1 MPPAIAPPPPPH
13 TRHSACTALHGR
25 PRAWVGVPAAVVLCA
40 ALLAGARAEAP
51 PSSPPPLGNTTVA
64 LLSTPEGSAAGGPR
78 ALKAPHASGGPRSH
92 NGSHIPTPFDN
103 PWALGLLAALTAWVL
118 WMDRSQ
124 GGTKP
129 ESPEPS
135 DRL

>member
-1 MPPAIAPPPPPH
+1 MPPAIAPPPLTH
-13 TRHSACTALHGR
+13 TRRSACIALHGR
-25 PRAWVGVPAAVVLCA
+25 SRAWVGVPAMVVLCA
-40 ALLAGARAEAP
+40 ALVAGARAGTPP
-51 PSSPPPLGNTTVA
+51 PSPQSLENTTVA
-64 LLSTPEGSAAGGPR
+64 LLSAPREPAAGEPG
-78 ALKAPHASGGPRSH
+78 APQGRQASGTPGSH

-103 PWALGLLAALTAWVL
+103 PWALGLLAVLTAWVL

>member
-1 MPPAIAPPPPPH
+1 MPPAIAPPPRKRL
-13 TRHSACTALHGR
+13 TRHTVTSCRRVCA
-25 PRAWVGVPAAVVLCA
+25 AAVVLGLT
-40 ALLAGARAEAP
+40 LLWAGARAEAR
-51 PSSPPPLGNTTVA
+51 SPLENTTVA
-64 LLSTPEGSAAGGPR
+64 LLASPGGLAAPEPRPTPAPG
-78 ALKAPHASGGPRSH
+78 PHASGAPTSH
-92 NGSHIPTPFDN
+92 DGSHIPTPFDN

-124 GGTKP
+124 SGTKP

>member
-1 MPPAIAPPPPPH
+1 MPPAIALPPRKRL
-13 TRHSACTALHGR
+13 TRHTATSR
-25 PRAWVGVPAAVVLCA
+25 RQAWAAAV
-40 ALLAGARAEAP
+40 ALGVALSAGARAEAP
-51 PSSPPPLGNTTVA
+51 PPPPENTTVA
-64 LLSTPEGSAAGGPR
+64 LLASPGGPAAPEPR
-78 ALKAPHASGGPRSH
+78 PAPAPGPHASGAPTSH
-92 NGSHIPTPFDN
+92 DGSHIPTPFDN
-103 PWALGLLAALTAWVL
+103 PWALGLLAVLTAWVL

>member
-1 MPPAIAPPPPPH
+1 MPPAIALPPRKRL
-13 TRHSACTALHGR
+13 TRHTATSR
-25 PRAWVGVPAAVVLCA
+25 QAWAAAVVLGV
-40 ALLAGARAEAP
+40 ALSAGARAEAP
-51 PSSPPPLGNTTVA
+51 PPPPENTTVA
-64 LLSTPEGSAAGGPR
+64 LLASPGGPAAPEPR
-78 ALKAPHASGGPRSH
+78 PTPAQGPHASGAPTSH
-92 NGSHIPTPFDN
+92 DGSHIPTPFDN
-103 PWALGLLAALTAWVL
+103 PWALGLLAVLTAWVL

>member
-1 MPPAIAPPPPPH
+1 MPPAIALPTRKRL
-13 TRHSACTALHGR
+13 TRHTVTFRRRVCA
-25 PRAWVGVPAAVVLCA
+25 AAVVLGL
-40 ALLAGARAEAP
+40 ALLSAGARAEAR
-51 PSSPPPLGNTTVA
+51 SPLENTTMT
-64 LLSTPEGSAAGGPR
+64 LLTSPGGAAAREPRPTPVPG
-78 ALKAPHASGGPRSH
+78 PHASGAPTSH
-92 NGSHIPTPFDN
+92 DGSHIPTPFDN

-129 ESPEPS
+129 ESREPS